1 MTKNLDHKEL
11 KNLNIHLLAFTAV
24 RFSTF
29 NKNGYVQ
36 KEINYKPY

>member
-1 MTKNLDHKEL
+1 MTKNIDHKEL

-29 NKNGYVQ
+29 IKYRYFQ